1 MARARGRQ
9 VLVTQDGPRLQSK
22 AGESYA
28 VFISR
33 RAGVPGAIIALAI
46 VRSGN
51 RPVASGG
58 RVLLA
63 FGRCALRGRFG
74 GSVQGESHGNR

>member
-1 MARARGRQ
+1 MARVRGRQ
-9 VLVTQDGPRLQSK
+9 VLVTPDGPRLQSK

-33 RAGVPGAIIALAI
+33 RVGVPGAIIALAI

-51 RPVASGG
+51 RPVASDG

-63 FGRCALRGRFG
+63 FGRCALRERFG